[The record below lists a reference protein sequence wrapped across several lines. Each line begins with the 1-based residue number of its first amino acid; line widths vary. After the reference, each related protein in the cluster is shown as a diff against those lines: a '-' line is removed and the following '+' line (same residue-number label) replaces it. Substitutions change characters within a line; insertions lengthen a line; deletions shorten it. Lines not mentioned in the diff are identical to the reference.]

1 MTMKIHILATLV
13 SIVFASDALA
23 QGCGSAE
30 QTAAS
35 ERAGAAYDGKRYA
48 EAMREYLALGQCG
61 NIEAQHRLGDMY
73 YAALG
78 TPQRLDDARTW
89 YLKAAGQG
97 HAESQHNLGIIYGS
111 GIGVQQDPVVARA
124 WHRKAAE
131 QGFSRSQNALG
142 EMLYHG
148 VGGLR
153 DDKEAIFW
161 FTKAANQGHVQ
172 AQANLAIFYDGG
184 IGVERDRAKAIQWW
198 FKAASQDY
206 APAQYQMAR
215 AHHDLYGVLNSHGDL
230 VKSYAWTKLT
240 ERNAC
245 KANGSPAKTWAAL
258 TPTEQSIEMAC
269 QRAIELRNG
278 MMSGLTTADNVASE
292 KMIKDWRAGSTS
304 MAPPS
309 DDDFRKMAAALD
321 PLSRGLPRPGSG
333 TIGGG
338 PPTSPSK
345 LSRPSNPLR

>member
-73 YAALG
+73 YAGLG
-78 TPQRLDDARTW
+78 SPQKLDDARTW

-148 VGGLR
+148 AGGSAR
-153 DDKEAIFW
+153 R
-161 FTKAANQGHVQ
+161 QGGDLLVQ
-172 AQANLAIFYDGG
+172 QGSEPGARTGTGQSGNFYDGG

-215 AHHDLYGVLNSHGDL
+215 AHHDLYAVLNSHGDL

-269 QRAIELRNG
+269 QRAIDLRNG

-309 DDDFRKMAAALD
+309 DDDFRKMGAALD

-345 LSRPSNPLR
+345 LSRPSNPVR